1 GLRAKYEEHHG
12 IAITD
17 EAIEA
22 AVKLS
27 SRYINDRFLPDKA
40 IDLVDEAAAGV
51 RIVADGSN
59 AELEEA
65 RKEVFR
71 LEKERRRLEMMGDY
85 ASATEILREKIQTEE
100 KIKALEQAHA
110 PKHLADGRLAIGGE
124 HVAAIVSARMRI
136 PLMKITQAE
145 GEKLMRLEQDLH
157 RRIIGQNEA
166 VNAVSKAIRRARA
179 GLKDPSRPIG
189 SFIFVGPTGVG
200 KTDLCKALAEALF
213 GSEEQCMDYA
223 VKELEAEV
231 APEGF
236 DINMGCPAPKIF
248 NNGEGSAL
256 LRDLDKAE
264 RLVRTVRRATNLPVS
279 VKMRLGV
286 EIGEDVAVEAAKRFE
301 AAGADFLAVHGRYRE
316 QHYSGKADWYKIAPV
331 KQAVRIPVIAN
342 GDITCA
348 EDFKSVLEITGADGI
363 MVARGALGDPH
374 LFTRLAA
381 YRDSGVMLPPQT
393 LEERLQTA
401 LRQLDLAIADKG
413 EKPAVLEMRKHF
425 LWYVRGVRG
434 AAAYKN
440 RCCKVTTRAECVA
453 LLNEIAENNK

>member
-1 GLRAKYEEHHG
+1 MKFEKTP
-12 IAITD
+12 I
-17 EAIEA
+17 
-22 AVKLS
+22 
-27 SRYINDRFLPDKA
+27 FLGPM
-40 IDLVDEAAAGV
+40 AG
-51 RIVADGSN
+51 N
-59 AELEEA
+59 
-65 RKEVFR
+65 
-71 LEKERRRLEMMGDY
+71 GDY
-85 ASATEILREKIQTEE
+85 AF
-100 KIKALEQAHA
+100 
-110 PKHLADGRLAIGGE
+110 
-124 HVAAIVSARMRI
+124 
-136 PLMKITQAE
+136 
-145 GEKLMRLEQDLH
+145 
-157 RRIIGQNEA
+157 RRICKEA
-166 VNAVSKAIRRARA
+166 GADFVVTEMISAKAVWYHDKKTKQLACIR
-179 GLKDPSRPIG
+179 KDERPC
-189 SFIFVGPTGVG
+189 F
-200 KTDLCKALAEALF
+200 LQLF